1 MSISKTEGDYKFKV
15 FSKMSRPPQNIPR
28 KCIIWNLHIPINR
41 GIPLFSYRRK
51 GRRINNGSWYLYKM
65 VRGVGVCS
73 ASPPPP
79 EDGNL

>member
-41 GIPLFSYRRK
+41 GVYTSIFLSK
-51 GRRINNGSWYLYKM
+51 EGSKDKQWLM
-65 VRGVGVCS
+65 V
-73 ASPPPP
+73 
-79 EDGNL
+79 LI